1 MDFRLSVEEEKLR
14 QSVEAFVREELI
26 PLEPEFETTPDIFEG
41 SRWKSRAKLSRDP
54 EIKRYVAIM
63 EDLEKKAEARGLWYL
78 DVSKEYGGLG
88 VSNVAMIAVTE
99 ELEKTSVP
107 FELGNHVS
115 NILYNCKGEQIDK
128 FLWPCIRGEK
138 TSAFGLSEPASGADP
153 SMLQTTATPDGDFFV
168 INGTKMFPTFA
179 DVADFVQLFARLPG
193 TKGREGVTCFL
204 IDTGTPGYRVAR
216 SIATIA
222 GTEPCELV
230 FEDCRVHKSQVL
242 GEVGNGWAL
251 NQAWLG
257 ARRFQVGICSHGMS
271 QRVLRAVASLVRDD
285 DPSTRAPA
293 LARGSR
299 SGLRPTGALESA
311 TGLPVELHKEA
322 GKYVERIGHFLG
334 ELEALRT
341 LTYFGAWK
349 ADQKMDVRTEAANVK
364 LFGTEL
370 VHKVID
376 FALEAA
382 GPSAL
387 RKQNIIARAFRHARS
402 QRIVEGPSEIQRHII
417 QRALFREGVAMLEL
431 Q

>member
-1 MDFRLSVEEEKLR
+1 MDFRLSPEEDALRKTVE
-14 QSVEAFVREELI
+14 QFVREELI
-26 PLEPEFETTPDIFEG
+26 ALEPEFENAPDIFEG

-54 EIKRYVAIM
+54 EVKRYVALM
-63 EDLEKKAEARGLWYL
+63 EELEEKAEAKGLWYL
-78 DVSKEYGGLG
+78 DVPKEYGGLD

-153 SMLQTTATPDGDFFV
+153 SMLQTTATPDGDYFI

-257 ARRFQVGICSHGMS
+257 ARRFQVGMRSHGMS
-271 QRVLRAVASLVRDD
+271 QRVLREGAGLLRGDAKETERFA
-285 DPSTRAPA
+285 AP
-293 LARGSR
+293 
-299 SGLRPTGALESA
+299 
-311 TGLPVELHKEA
+311 
-322 GKYVERIGHFLG
+322 IGHFLG

-376 FALEAA
+376 FALEAV

-387 RKQNIIARAFRHARS
+387 RKRHVIARAFRHARS
-402 QRIVEGPSEIQRHII
+402 RRIVEGPSEIQRHII
-417 QRALFREGVAMLEL
+417 QRALFREGVGLLEL
-431 Q
+431 S